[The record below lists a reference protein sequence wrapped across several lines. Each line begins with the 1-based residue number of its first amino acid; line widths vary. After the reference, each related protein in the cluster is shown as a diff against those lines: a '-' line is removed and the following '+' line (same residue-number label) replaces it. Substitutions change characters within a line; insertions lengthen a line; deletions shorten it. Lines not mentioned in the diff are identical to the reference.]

1 MRLRPQHGRA
11 HATGQTDRMSRF
23 DFAIEA
29 VAAPAALRSRVRTVD
44 GMSDQA
50 QLSPPQDDLAERVVA
65 AMREHCSPTYPR
77 AFEVWYAHLSGE
89 IPAISMAMHAI
100 ITGSEG
106 KVGTADIDHL
116 YDRFIST
123 ERLARHAERTS
134 LQVLGEIDGLMSLVD
149 KALDSSERYHG
160 RLCAMSEDVPPPAD
174 RQKLREWVEALVMST
189 REEVTRKTKLEA
201 QLRESSNEIR
211 NLREALESTRA
222 EALTD
227 PLTGLANRRHFEE
240 MLQKSIDQATLRRE
254 PFALVMA
261 DIDFFKQFNDAHG
274 HLTGDQVLRLV
285 ARTMKDKF
293 KDKAIITRFGG
304 EEFAVILP
312 DADLIAG
319 KFGAET
325 VRQALLTRELVKRST
340 NENLGRIT
348 ISLGVASYARG
359 DTAASLTER
368 ADQALMAAKRSGRN
382 RTVTED
388 AIESSTRVA

>member
-1 MRLRPQHGRA
+1 MNRLH
-11 HATGQTDRMSRF
+11 
-23 DFAIEA
+23 I
-29 VAAPAALRSRVRTVD
+29 RVVG
-44 GMSDQA
+44 GMNGQA
-50 QLSPPQDDLAERVVA
+50 QVSPQSQDLAHELAERVVA
-65 AMREHCSPTYPR
+65 AMRMHGSPCYPR
-77 AFEVWYAHLSGE
+77 SFEVWYAHLSGE
-89 IPAISMAMHAI
+89 IPAVSLAMNAVI
-100 ITGSEG
+100 ASSEG
-106 KVGTADIDHL
+106 KVGAADIDNI
-116 YDRFIST
+116 YERFIGT
-123 ERLARHAERTS
+123 DRLARQAERTS
-134 LQVLGEIDGLMSLVD
+134 LQVLGEIDGLMELVD
-149 KALDSSERYHG
+149 KALGSSELYHG
-160 RLCAMSEDVPPPAD
+160 RLAMMSEDVPPPTD

-189 REEVTRKTKLEA
+189 REEVTRKAQLEA
-201 QLRESSNEIR
+201 QLRNSANEIR

-227 PLTGLANRRHFEE
+227 SLTGLANRRHFEE

-261 DIDFFKQFNDAHG
+261 DIDFFKKFNDAHG

-293 KDKAIITRFGG
+293 KDKAVITRFGG
-304 EEFAVILP
+304 EEFAIILP

-348 ISLGVASYARG
+348 ISLGVAAYHRG
-359 DTAASLTER
+359 DTAGSLVDR
-368 ADQALMAAKRSGRN
+368 ADQALMQAKRDGRN

-388 AIESSTRVA
+388 VLEPASRVA

>member
-1 MRLRPQHGRA
+1 MAGPLFRMRMMSETPASATLA
-11 HATGQTDRMSRF
+11 H
-23 DFAIEA
+23 EL
-29 VAAPAALRSRVRTVD
+29 P
-44 GMSDQA
+44 
-50 QLSPPQDDLAERVVA
+50 ERVIA
-65 AMREHCSPTYPR
+65 AMRLHGSPSYPR

-89 IPAISMAMHAI
+89 MPSVSMAMDAI
-100 ITGSEG
+100 IAGSQG
-106 KVGTADIDHL
+106 KVGVADIDDI
-116 YDRFIST
+116 YERFIGT
-123 ERLARHAERTS
+123 DRLARQTERTS
-134 LQVLGEIDGLMSLVD
+134 VQVLGEIDGLMALVD
-149 KALDSSERYHG
+149 KTLDSSERYHG
-160 RLCAMSEDVPPPAD
+160 RLTAMSEDVPPPAD

-189 REEVTRKTKLEA
+189 RDEIARKTQLEN
-201 QLRESSNEIR
+201 QLRDSSNEIR
-211 NLREALESTRA
+211 NLREALETTRA

-261 DIDFFKQFNDAHG
+261 DIDFFKKFNDTHG

-304 EEFAVILP
+304 EEFAIILP
-312 DADLIAG
+312 EADIVAG

-348 ISLGVASYARG
+348 VSLGVAGYRRG
-359 DTAASLTER
+359 DTAASIVER
-368 ADQALMAAKRSGRN
+368 ANQALGMAKRSGRN

-388 AIESSTRVA
+388 ALENDIGRVA

>member
-1 MRLRPQHGRA
+1 MPPVNGQDVPLRF
-11 HATGQTDRMSRF
+11 S
-23 DFAIEA
+23 IEA
-29 VAAPAALRSRVRTVD
+29 FAARAVSGPRVWTVD
-44 GMSDQA
+44 GMSEHEPSP
-50 QLSPPQDDLAERVVA
+50 SPPTDLAERVVA
-65 AMREHCSPTYPR
+65 AMREHGSPTYPR

-89 IPAISMAMHAI
+89 MPALSMAMQAI
-100 ITGSEG
+100 ITGTEG
-106 KVGTADIDHL
+106 QVGAADIDQL

-123 ERLARHAERTS
+123 QRLARHAERTS

-201 QLRESSNEIR
+201 QLRDSSNEIR
-211 NLREALESTRA
+211 NLREALESTRV

-312 DADLIAG
+312 EADLIAG

-388 AIESSTRVA
+388 AIDAASRVA

>member
-1 MRLRPQHGRA
+1 MPGLSMA
-11 HATGQTDRMSRF
+11 MS
-23 DFAIEA
+23 E
-29 VAAPAALRSRVRTVD
+29 
-44 GMSDQA
+44 QA
-50 QLSPPQDDLAERVVA
+50 QVHSPSHINSPSQDIADRVVA
-65 AMREHCSPTYPR
+65 AIREHGSPGYPR

-89 IPAISMAMHAI
+89 MPAVSMAMNAI
-100 ITGSEG
+100 LTGGEG
-106 KVGTADIDHL
+106 SIGAADIDNL
-116 YDRFIST
+116 YERFIGT
-123 ERLARHAERTS
+123 DRLARQAERTS
-134 LQVLGEIDGLMSLVD
+134 LQVLGEIDGLMALVD

-174 RQKLREWVEALVMST
+174 RQKLREWVEALVLST
-189 REEVTRKTKLEA
+189 REEVTRKTQLES
-201 QLRESSNEIR
+201 QLKDSSNEIR
-211 NLREALESTRA
+211 NLREALETTRA

-261 DIDFFKQFNDAHG
+261 DIDFFKNFNDAHG

-304 EEFAVILP
+304 EEFAIILP
-312 DADLIAG
+312 ESDIVAG

-348 ISLGVASYARG
+348 ISLGVAGYRRG
-359 DTAASLTER
+359 DTAGSLVER
-368 ADQALMAAKRSGRN
+368 ADQALMQAKREGRN

-388 AIESSTRVA
+388 VLDSGAMRVA

>member
-1 MRLRPQHGRA
+1 
-11 HATGQTDRMSRF
+11 
-23 DFAIEA
+23 
-29 VAAPAALRSRVRTVD
+29 
-44 GMSDQA
+44 
-50 QLSPPQDDLAERVVA
+50 
-65 AMREHCSPTYPR
+65 
-77 AFEVWYAHLSGE
+77 
-89 IPAISMAMHAI
+89 
-100 ITGSEG
+100 
-106 KVGTADIDHL
+106 
-116 YDRFIST
+116 
-123 ERLARHAERTS
+123 
-134 LQVLGEIDGLMSLVD
+134 
-149 KALDSSERYHG
+149 
-160 RLCAMSEDVPPPAD
+160 
-174 RQKLREWVEALVMST
+174 MST
-189 REEVTRKTKLEA
+189 RGDAAGAPPARRVALKRFKRKKHEEGLSLGTVREISLPCELSHENITRIKLAEEA
-201 QLRESSNEIR
+201 VRILAN
-211 NLREALESTRA
+211 
-222 EALTD
+222 TD
-227 PLTGLANRRHFEE
+227 ALTGLANRRHFEE

-348 ISLGVASYARG
+348 ISLGVSAYARG

-368 ADQALMAAKRSGRN
+368 ADQALMAAKRAGRN

-388 AIESSTRVA
+388 AIDSASRVA

>member
-1 MRLRPQHGRA
+1 MPGLS
-11 HATGQTDRMSRF
+11 TTMN
-23 DFAIEA
+23 EE
-29 VAAPAALRSRVRTVD
+29 
-44 GMSDQA
+44 A
-50 QLSPPQDDLAERVVA
+50 QLASQSYDLAESVVA
-65 AMREHCSPTYPR
+65 AMRRHGSPSYPR

-89 IPAISMAMHAI
+89 IPAVSMAINAI
-100 ITGSEG
+100 ITGSDDG
-106 KVGTADIDHL
+106 KVGAADIDAL
-116 YDRFIST
+116 YERFIGT
-123 ERLARHAERTS
+123 ERLARQAERTS
-134 LQVLGEIDGLMSLVD
+134 LQVLGEIDSLMNLVD
-149 KALDSSERYHG
+149 QSLSSSERYHG
-160 RLCAMSEDVPPPAD
+160 RLAAMSDDVPPQAD

-189 REEVTRKTKLEA
+189 REEVTRKTQLEA
-201 QLRESSNEIR
+201 QVRDSANEIR

-261 DIDFFKQFNDAHG
+261 DIDFFKKFNDAHG

-293 KDKAIITRFGG
+293 KDKAVITRFGG
-304 EEFAVILP
+304 EEFAIILP
-312 DADLIAG
+312 EADLIAG

-325 VRQALLTRELVKRST
+325 VRQALLTRELIKRST

-348 ISLGVASYARG
+348 RSLGVASYRRG
-359 DTAASLTER
+359 DTAGSLVDR
-368 ADQALMAAKRSGRN
+368 ADQALMQAKRDGRN

-388 AIESSTRVA
+388 ALEPASRVA

>member
-1 MRLRPQHGRA
+1 MPGLSM
-11 HATGQTDRMSRF
+11 TMS
-23 DFAIEA
+23 EN
-29 VAAPAALRSRVRTVD
+29 
-44 GMSDQA
+44 A
-50 QLSPPQDDLAERVVA
+50 QLHPPSHINSPSQDIADRVVA
-65 AMREHCSPTYPR
+65 AIREHGSPGYPR

-89 IPAISMAMHAI
+89 MPAVTMAMNAI
-100 ITGSEG
+100 LTGGEG
-106 KVGTADIDHL
+106 SIGAADIDNL
-116 YDRFIST
+116 YERFIGT
-123 ERLARHAERTS
+123 DRLARQAERTS
-134 LQVLGEIDGLMSLVD
+134 LQVLGEIDGLMALVD

-174 RQKLREWVEALVMST
+174 RQKLREWVEALVLST
-189 REEVTRKTKLEA
+189 REEVTRKTQLES
-201 QLRESSNEIR
+201 QLKDSSNEIR
-211 NLREALESTRA
+211 NLREALETTRA

-261 DIDFFKQFNDAHG
+261 DIDFFKTFNDAHG

-304 EEFAVILP
+304 EEFAIILP
-312 DADLIAG
+312 ESDIIAG

-348 ISLGVASYARG
+348 ISLGVAGYRRG
-359 DTAASLTER
+359 DTAGSLVER
-368 ADQALMAAKRSGRN
+368 ADQALMQAKREGRN
-382 RTVTED
+382 RTVTEEVLD
-388 AIESSTRVA
+388 TGAMRVA

>member
-1 MRLRPQHGRA
+1 
-11 HATGQTDRMSRF
+11 MSETTQVSNPSC
-23 DFAIEA
+23 D
-29 VAAPAALRSRVRTVD
+29 VAD
-44 GMSDQA
+44 
-50 QLSPPQDDLAERVVA
+50 RVVA
-65 AMREHCSPTYPR
+65 AMRQHGSPGYPR

-89 IPAISMAMHAI
+89 LPAVSMAMNAI
-100 ITGSEG
+100 IASSDGI
-106 KVGTADIDHL
+106 VGMADIDNL
-116 YDRFIST
+116 YERFIGT
-123 ERLARHAERTS
+123 ERLARQAERTS
-134 LQVLGEIDGLMSLVD
+134 LQVLGEIDGLMALVD

-160 RLCAMSEDVPPPAD
+160 RLAAMSEDVPPAAD

-189 REEVTRKTKLEA
+189 REEVTRKTQLES
-201 QLRESSNEIR
+201 QLRDSSSEIR
-211 NLREALESTRA
+211 NLREALETTRA

-261 DIDFFKQFNDAHG
+261 DIDFFKKFNDAHG

-304 EEFAVILP
+304 EEFAIILP
-312 DADLIAG
+312 ESDVVAG

-325 VRQALLTRELVKRST
+325 VRQALLTRELIKRST

-348 ISLGVASYARG
+348 ISLGVAGYRRG
-359 DTAASLTER
+359 DTASSLVER
-368 ADQALMAAKRSGRN
+368 ADQALMQAKREGRN
-382 RTVTED
+382 RTVTEEVLD
-388 AIESSTRVA
+388 SALGRVA